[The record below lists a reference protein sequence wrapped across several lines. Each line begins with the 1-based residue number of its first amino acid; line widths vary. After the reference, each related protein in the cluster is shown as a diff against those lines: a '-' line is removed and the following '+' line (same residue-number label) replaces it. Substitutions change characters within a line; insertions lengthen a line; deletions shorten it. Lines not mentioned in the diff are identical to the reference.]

1 MAYFE
6 VLDIDMEKT
15 ILKREQFRDS
25 EGNNHTREVY
35 ETVKITPGAY
45 GHENIK
51 KGDVLEINGYLAKK
65 AAANKQHFKKV
76 SKTDD
81 ARQPKPAVVLPA
93 RGSQEWLEQRQ
104 QFRRI

>member
-6 VLDIDMEKT
+6 VLDIDTEKT

-25 EGNNHTREVY
+25 EGNNQTREVY
-35 ETVKITPGAY
+35 ATVKITSGAY

-51 KGDVLEINGYLAKK
+51 KGDVLEISGHLAKK
-65 AAANKQHFKKV
+65 AAANKKHFKKV
-76 SKTDD
+76 AKTDD
-81 ARQPKPAVVLPA
+81 ARQPKPAIEQPD
-93 RGSQEWLEQRQ
+93 RGSTEWLEQRQ